1 MEEKKDEHSFILR
14 INEELWNRF
23 IVKLPES
30 ISINE
35 KIVSLIRD
43 WVLNYEYILRKEDIH
58 DDSKK

>member
-1 MEEKKDEHSFILR
+1 MEEKKDEHSFVLR

-43 WVLNYEYILRKEDIH
+43 WVLNYEYVLRKEDVH